1 MEAALGAEGRVAF
14 IDEAMR
20 QSGEGLYLVAA
31 AVVVEERR
39 HVARDELRKLLLPRQ
54 VRFHWRSEPRRLQ
67 MLELIG
73 GLRPRCHAYVH
84 QPTGRTRQ
92 VRARALCLHAL
103 LWDLKEAA
111 VDRLVIESR
120 QDHNDRK
127 DRQTIIRAQRAGIAT
142 ETLRYS
148 FEGPK
153 DEPLLWLPDAIAGA
167 AAASMGR
174 PDSPYPDLLRQ
185 IGLVETRVGP

>member
-20 QSGEGLYLVAA
+20 QSGEGLYLVPA
-31 AVVVEERR
+31 AVVVEERADG
-39 HVARDELRKLLLPRQ
+39 ARYELRKLLLPRQ
-54 VRFHWRSEPRRLQ
+54 VRFHWRDEGEPRRLQ

-111 VDRLVIESR
+111 LDRLVIESQ

-127 DRQTIIRAQRAGIAT
+127 DRQTIIRAQRAGIAP

-153 DEPLLWLPDAIAGA
+153 DEPML
-167 AAASMGR
+167 
-174 PDSPYPDLLRQ
+174 
-185 IGLVETRVGP
+185 